1 MLIRA
6 TKMVSLVDM
15 IFLKKLQTSDTKWH
29 VCTHV
34 ENHLTRCNRWFLDTC
49 WPQQVLNGHHLDKPL
64 TRKWHEW
71 HAQTLSNIWFFP
83 NPLASP
89 RWKKALWPPVRVP
102 KIWANLDLCG
112 EGPWFLSRKQ
122 ILFPKSDNSADLYIN
137 KFHSWPRND
146 VR

>member
-34 ENHLTRCNRWFLDTC
+34 DNHLTRCNRWFLDTC

-71 HAQTLSNIWFFP
+71 HAQTLSNIYDF
-83 NPLASP
+83 S
-89 RWKKALWPPVRVP
+89 RILWLLP
-102 KIWANLDLCG
+102 G
-112 EGPWFLSRKQ
+112 ERRHSGHLYGC
-122 ILFPKSDNSADLYIN
+122 PKSGQIWISVVKGPDFCQGN
-137 KFHSWPRND
+137 KFSSPSPIIALIYILINFIVD
-146 VR
+146 LVTM